1 MFIVYL
7 FALICLGV
15 CAKYALGGAPAAA
28 PAAAQDGH
36 DAHAHEGSHRGT
48 YISVAVGLTVLTVL
62 EVLAVEMLKDKS
74 HLGMVAVLIIM
85 TLVKAFLVAAIF
97 MHLRFE
103 RRTLVWVACAPLLF
117 ATFLLLGLMP
127 DSAHL
132 WLPA

>member
-48 YISVAVGLTVLTVL
+48 YISV
-62 EVLAVEMLKDKS
+62 AVEMLKDKS

>member
-7 FALICLGV
+7 FALICLAV
-15 CAKYALGGAPAAA
+15 AAKYAMGGRAPAAA
-28 PAAAQDGH
+28 PAAAHDGH
-36 DAHAHEGSHRGT
+36 GHEGSHRGT

-62 EVLAVEMLKDKS
+62 EVLAVEMLKSKS
-74 HLGMVAVLIIM
+74 HLGMVTVLIVM